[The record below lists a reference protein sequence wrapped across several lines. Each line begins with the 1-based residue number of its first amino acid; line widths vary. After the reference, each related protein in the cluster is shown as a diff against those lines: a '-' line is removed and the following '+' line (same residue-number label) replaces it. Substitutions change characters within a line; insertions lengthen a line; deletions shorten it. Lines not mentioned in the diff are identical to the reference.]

1 MSRLV
6 ICNGQIEGSSFDS
19 VLIEDGEITR
29 LGNKEELSSLPDA
42 EVIDV
47 HGAYVSPGFIDS
59 HMHLLEYGQF
69 LSQLNLFN
77 VSSRDALLSRVE
89 AAAKNAATE
98 DNWIIGRGF
107 NEEQFEF
114 PELPSLAALDAVSG
128 KHPVALTRAC
138 GHQILV
144 NSKAMA
150 LAGIDGDTMIAG
162 GTIDFTTGRLYENAI
177 NVVHDAEPKPDL
189 NEVKN
194 LILKGMKELNRFG
207 VTSCGTDDFLST
219 GADWKTVMD
228 AYSQLSYQQR
238 MTVRVSQQC
247 EFDSPDSF
255 AAFLDEGYS
264 TGMGDDFFQIGP
276 LKLIADGSL
285 GAHTAAM
292 SESYKDRP
300 KEKGILLYDDE
311 EMLVLMKLA
320 AEFNM
325 PTICH
330 AIGDKAVDQ
339 VLKCLKEVNLP
350 GNPLGHGLVHCQI
363 MRPDQI
369 ETINKMNLYCY
380 IQSAFI
386 EDDAPILESRVE
398 KTRADTSY
406 PYATLF
412 HSVNTSNGSDAPV
425 TEPDVMKGIQM
436 AVTRKTLDGKYGM
449 NPDQCLTIDEALAS
463 YTSRG
468 AKALQMEIGEIA
480 IGKKGDLVVL
490 EKDPRTLKDTE
501 ISSDQVLLT
510 IMNGE
515 VVYDASEQNKR

>member
-6 ICNGQIEGSSFDS
+6 VCNARIEGTSFDS
-19 VLIEDGEITR
+19 VLMEDGVITKLAGSR
-29 LGNKEELSSLPDA
+29 ELSALPDA

-77 VSSRDALLSRVE
+77 VHSREALLARVE
-89 AAAKNAATE
+89 AAVKNETSE
-98 DNWIIGRGF
+98 DSWIIGRGF
-107 NEEQFEF
+107 NEEQFDVA
-114 PELPSLAALDAVSG
+114 ELPSLEALNAVSG

-138 GHQILV
+138 GHQMLV

-150 LAGIDGDTMIAG
+150 AAGIDGDTMIAG
-162 GTIDFTTGRLYENAI
+162 GTIDFQNGRLYENAI
-177 NVVHDAEPKPDL
+177 NAVHDAEPKPDL
-189 NEVKN
+189 NQVKEW
-194 LILKGMKELNRFG
+194 LLKAMKQMNRYG
-207 VTSCGTDDFLST
+207 VTACGSDDFMST

-247 EFDSPDSF
+247 EFESPESF
-255 AAFLDEGYS
+255 ASFLDEGYS
-264 TGMGDDFFQIGP
+264 TGIGDDFFVIGP
-276 LKLIADGSL
+276 LKLVCDGSL

-292 SESYKDRP
+292 SEPYRDKKD
-300 KEKGILLYDDE
+300 EKGILLYDDE

-320 AEFNM
+320 AQFNM

-330 AIGDKAVDQ
+330 AIGDRAVDQ
-339 VLKCLKEVNLP
+339 VLKNLKKVNLP

-369 ETINKMNLYCY
+369 KQIQEMNLNCY

-425 TEPDVMKGIQM
+425 TEPDVMKGIQL
-436 AVTRKTLDGKYGM
+436 AVTRKTMDGKSAM
-449 NPDQCLTIDEALAS
+449 NPKECLTIDEALAS

-468 AKALQMEIGEIA
+468 SKALQMDIGEIA
-480 IGKKGDLVVL
+480 VGKKGDLVVL
-490 EKDPRTLKDTE
+490 ETDPRTLGKTE
-501 ISSDQVLLT
+501 IGQDKVLLT

-515 VVYDASEQNKR
+515 VVYDANALER